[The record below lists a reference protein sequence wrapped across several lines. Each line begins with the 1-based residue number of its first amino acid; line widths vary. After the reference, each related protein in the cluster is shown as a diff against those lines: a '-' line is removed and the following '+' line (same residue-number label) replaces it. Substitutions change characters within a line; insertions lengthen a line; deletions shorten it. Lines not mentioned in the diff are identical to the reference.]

1 MTGFNNVVLMGN
13 LTRDPALK
21 ELKGGTSVADL
32 SLAVNETHRNQAG
45 EDVETVCFVEI
56 SVWGR
61 QAENC
66 AQYLTKGAPVL
77 VEGKLQFDQW
87 ETDKGEKRNK
97 LRVRA
102 NQVKFIGGSR
112 NGGESQDA
120 APRKAATGRRPEYA
134 KKDADGMP

>member
-13 LTRDPALK
+13 LTRDPVLK
-21 ELKGGTSVADL
+21 ELKGGSSVADL
-32 SLAVNETHRNQAG
+32 ALAVSESHRNQAG
-45 EDVETVCFVEI
+45 EDVETVCFVDI

-61 QAENC
+61 LADACAEH
-66 AQYLTKGAPVL
+66 LTKGAPVL

-102 NQVKFIGGSR
+102 TQVKFIGSPR
-112 NGGESQDA
+112 NGNDRQGA
-120 APRKAATGRRPEYA
+120 APRKSAPARRPEFA
-134 KKDADGMP
+134 EKDADGMP